1 MVHRWQVDDCCDSE
15 EEVRSMIVV
24 AIGRQAVLLNAQVVL
39 LRFQL
44 RQ

>member
-15 EEVRSMIVV
+15 EEVRSIVV